1 MQLGTSA
8 NHFYSAS
15 GGFGQYPAV
24 GASASRPNAALAQ
37 QAQLNQAVPSLNPQ
51 QVHQYFSE
59 MSRALGKDP
68 RTQSLSESDFD
79 KYAQILTN
87 ASELLDDTIQ
97 FSRRAESKETSRF
110 QAQKEGLL
118 ERMGLTSVLKDL
130 FNKKQSQQT
139 I

>member
-1 MQLGTSA
+1 MQLGTA
-8 NHFYSAS
+8 NQFYPAQ
-15 GGFGQYPAV
+15 GGFGQYPAL
-24 GASASRPNAALAQ
+24 GTNSNTRPNAALAQ
-37 QAQLNQAVPSLNPQ
+37 QAQLTQAVPSLNRE

-68 RTQSLSESDFD
+68 RTQALSAEDFD

-110 QAQKEGLL
+110 QEQKQGLL
-118 ERMGLTSVLKDL
+118 ERLGLTSALKDM
-130 FNKKQSQQT
+130 FQQRKQNA
-139 I
+139 

>member
-1 MQLGTSA
+1 MQLGSTYNSYPA
-8 NHFYSAS
+8 L

-24 GASASRPNAALAQ
+24 ASPVSANRPSQAMVQN
-37 QAQLNQAVPSLNPQ
+37 AQLTQAMPSINPQ

-68 RTQSLSESDFD
+68 RTQALSEDDFD

-97 FSRRAESKETSRF
+97 FSRRAESKEVTRF
-110 QAQKEGLL
+110 EAQKQGLL
-118 ERMGLTSVLKDL
+118 DRLGLTSSLKEL
-130 FNKKQSQQT
+130 FQNKSKVAS
-139 I
+139 